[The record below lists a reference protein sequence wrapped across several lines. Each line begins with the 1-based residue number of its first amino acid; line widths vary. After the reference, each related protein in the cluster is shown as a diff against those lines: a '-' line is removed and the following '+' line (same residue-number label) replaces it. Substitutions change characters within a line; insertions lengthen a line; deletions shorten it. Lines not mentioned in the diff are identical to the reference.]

1 MKENNEDEWISHL
14 VKDLQKVEE
23 MQETEIP
30 EAYQLMHSLTKF
42 KAERKKA
49 YKREMVAFLVTALL
63 ILISYS
69 TIAFKMMTVFIWIQG
84 FALLLIPIIFML
96 EKKRRRKQRNEVTMF

>member
-1 MKENNEDEWISHL
+1 MKEKNEDEWISHL
-14 VKDLQKVEE
+14 VEDLQKVEV
-23 MQETEIP
+23 MQEPEIP

-69 TIAFKMMTVFIWIQG
+69 TIALKMMTVFIWIQG
-84 FALLLIPIIFML
+84 SALLLIPIIFML
-96 EKKRRRKQRNEVTMF
+96 EKKRRRKLRNEVTMF

>member
-1 MKENNEDEWISHL
+1 MKEKNEDEWICHL
-14 VKDLQKVEE
+14 VEDLQKVEA
-23 MQETEIP
+23 MQEPEIP

-63 ILISYS
+63 ILIFYS

-84 FALLLIPIIFML
+84 FAMLLIPIIFML
-96 EKKRRRKQRNEVTMF
+96 EKKRRRKLRNEVTMF

>member
-14 VKDLQKVEE
+14 VEDLQKVET
-23 MQETEIP
+23 MQEVEIP
-30 EAYQLMHSLTKF
+30 EADQLMHSLMTF

-49 YKREMVAFLVTALL
+49 YKREMIAFLVTALL

-69 TIAFKMMTVFIWIQG
+69 TIAFKMITVFIWIQG

-96 EKKRRRKQRNEVTMF
+96 EKKRRMKRRNEVTMF